1 MNGTPDIL
9 QKILQRKT
17 EEIAERSAKLSL
29 RELSLRISDAPAPRG
44 FTRQLQQRVQQGQPA
59 VIAEIKK
66 ASPSKG
72 LLRDPFDP
80 AAIARSYEHYGA
92 ACLSVL
98 TDQDFFQGHET
109 YLQQAKAACTL
120 PVLRKDFIID
130 PYQIYEARWIG
141 ADCILLIVAALGD
154 PLLRE
159 LALLAQE
166 LMFRRQS
173 EFAGSLGS
181 ILLRTL
187 GPMLSAVIL
196 TAWRPDLV
204 RHQIFPA
211 FVGCYLLTLAAET
224 ILSVCLIQRWER
236 RERGRQKPSR

>member
-1 MNGTPDIL
+1 M
-9 QKILQRKT
+9 R
-17 EEIAERSAKLSL
+17 EI
-29 RELSLRISDAPAPRG
+29 
-44 FTRQLQQRVQQGQPA
+44 
-59 VIAEIKK
+59 
-66 ASPSKG
+66 G
-72 LLRDPFDP
+72 LLVLVLAPCFGIAGLVWDANQGRESLP
-80 AAIARSYEHYGA
+80 AFVWA
-92 ACLSVL
+92 ASICLAFGV
-98 TDQDFFQGHET
+98 
-109 YLQQAKAACTL
+109 
-120 PVLRKDFIID
+120 
-130 PYQIYEARWIG
+130 
-141 ADCILLIVAALGD
+141 
-154 PLLRE
+154 